1 MNFYIAVVF
10 FCINGS
16 CSFFKGDIN
25 YYDKADCE
33 KKVIAI
39 IEDLNSRDIQNDG
52 VCLPIKLDQV

>member
-1 MNFYIAVVF
+1 ME
-10 FCINGS
+10 GS
-16 CSFFKGDIN
+16 CAFFKGEIN

-39 IEDLNSRDIQNDG
+39 IEDLNQRGVRNDG